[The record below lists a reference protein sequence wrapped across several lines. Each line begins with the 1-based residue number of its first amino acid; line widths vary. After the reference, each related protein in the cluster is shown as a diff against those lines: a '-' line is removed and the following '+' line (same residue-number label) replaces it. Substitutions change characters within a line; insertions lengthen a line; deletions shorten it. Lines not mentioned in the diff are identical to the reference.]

1 MGIKI
6 KILSFIIGLIFFVFI
21 LRFIKKNSFRPSY
34 ATLWIGISLFLISI
48 PVLEFFYRWIA
59 VSVIGI
65 TDARHI
71 IYIVLIG
78 FLLIYIFYL
87 TTKISQMSD
96 QIQELISYT
105 AILENEIN
113 KKGDETNENIV
124 NS

>member
-6 KILSFIIGLIFFVFI
+6 KILSFIIGLIFFIFI
-21 LRFIKKNSFRPSY
+21 LRFVKKNSFRPSY
-34 ATLWIGISLFLISI
+34 ATLWVIFSLFLISI
-48 PVLEFFYRWIA
+48 PILEFFYRWIA

-71 IYIVLIG
+71 IYIALIG

-96 QIQELISYT
+96 QIHELISFT
-105 AILENEIN
+105 AILGNEIKS
-113 KKGDETNENIV
+113 KKNEN
-124 NS
+124 N